1 MIKRKIEL
9 VRDGQRQAL
18 LTWHKTDENGE
29 MIPIAMEFSDGLD
42 SETRERIEGVCARPL
57 NVMENGEAKKYFP
70 GSSKHF
76 GELPRVLARL
86 GFRTRLF

>member
-9 VRDGQRQAL
+9 VRDGERQAL

-29 MIPIAMEFSDGLD
+29 MIPIAMEFAEQL
-42 SETRERIEGVCARPL
+42 EAEMRERIAGVCGRPL
-57 NVMENGEAKKYFP
+57 NVMENGVSKKYLP
-70 GSSKHF
+70 GNSKHF